1 MSPSALFMM
10 CATWSV
16 VGFFAIRF
24 LYMVAKRP
32 LHKDD
37 DEPPQS

>member
-1 MSPSALFMM
+1 MSTSALVMM
-10 CATWSV
+10 CTTWSV

-24 LYMVAKRP
+24 LCMVATRP